1 MCIHEPEWCWGE
13 LEKVHVSKIGQGLAG
28 WLHLLL
34 TLRRRVQGGW
44 IICFSL
50 RKGKETAILILQP
63 PDFFLILGRV
73 IFIHTATMLVNHL
86 PSVDWQGAT
95 CCTLAILTTW
105 TFLRKQHIILP
116 LSFGSCCFL
125 CLKCALPL
133 IHLIEACTLI
143 FSFSHLF
150 IYFAAPSLSFWHVNP
165 WLQHVGSSFLTR
177 DRTQPPLQGK
187 YRILATGPPGKSS
200 THS

>member
-1 MCIHEPEWCWGE
+1 MS
-13 LEKVHVSKIGQGLAG
+13 KVGQGPAG

-34 TLRRRVQGGW
+34 PLRRVQGGQ

-63 PDFFLILGRV
+63 PDLFLTLGRV
-73 IFIHTATMLVNHL
+73 IFIHSATMLVNHF
-86 PSVDWQGAT
+86 PSVDWQCAT

-105 TFLRKQHIILP
+105 TFLREQHNILP
-116 LSFGSCCFL
+116 RSFGSCCFL

-143 FSFSHLF
+143 FSFSYLF
-150 IYFAAPSLSFWHVNP
+150 IYFAAPGLHFWHVNS

-177 DRTQPPLQGK
+177 DRTQPPCNG
-187 YRILATGPPGKSS
+187 S
-200 THS
+200 TEY